1 MVVLQWLDR
10 IHKQGRTLFPL
21 AEMFALALDVFPGGD
36 CVISKL
42 IKTACQSLL
51 PKRITRDK
59 AIYRPK
65 GGMIL
70 AGPFPGGAAGG
81 GPAEPVDNHTPTACS
96 DCLCPRYS
104 P

>member
-70 AGPFPGGAAGG
+70 AGQFPGVHAGRAPANPVHEHT
-81 GPAEPVDNHTPTACS
+81 PAEFPI
-96 DCLCPRYS
+96 CL
-104 P
+104 

>member
-70 AGPFPGGAAGG
+70 AGQVLRGQAGRA
-81 GPAEPVDNHTPTACS
+81 PAEPDGKHTHAQ
-96 DCLCPRYS
+96 S
-104 P
+104 PIRV